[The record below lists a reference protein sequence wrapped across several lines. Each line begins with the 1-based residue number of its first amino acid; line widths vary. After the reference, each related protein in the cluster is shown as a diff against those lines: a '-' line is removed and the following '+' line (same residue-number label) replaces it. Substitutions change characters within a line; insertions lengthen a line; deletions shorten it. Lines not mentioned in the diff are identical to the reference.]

1 MALLITDQLIEDYW
15 HLLEDGAEI
24 TKSDNNIVSVERWQ
38 RDRDELIPRCGQ
50 LGILLKSNEPPDLIE
65 DDIYHFN
72 VICLDFPKFTDGR
85 AYSYARLLREKYR
98 FTGELRAV
106 GNVLRDQLAFMRRCG
121 INAFEIPDDANFEN
135 WSAAFNEISIRYQ
148 GANDNANVVRPDAA
162 TVAGD
167 VAGNWSY

>member
-1 MALLITDQLIEDYW
+1 MALLITDQLIEDRW
-15 HLLEDGAEI
+15 HLLDDGTEIAE
-24 TKSDNNIVSVERWQ
+24 SDNIIVSVERWQ
-38 RDRDELIPRCGQ
+38 RDRDELTPLCGR

-65 DDIYHFN
+65 DDIHRFD

-85 AYSYARLLREKYR
+85 AYSYARLLREKYC
-98 FTGELRAV
+98 FAGELRAV

-121 INAFEIPDDANFEN
+121 INAFEIPDDADANN
-135 WSAAFNEISIRYQ
+135 WPAAFNEISIRYQ

-162 TVAGD
+162 TAARD